1 MNKYQIIYTLF
12 SPDGTQDM
20 VNPIIMYATTE
31 SIIKQRLDKEL
42 QRRPGDLYQ
51 WEIAIQHAEDEQL
64 LLFETT

>member
-42 QRRPGDLYQ
+42 QRRLGDLYQ

>member
-42 QRRPGDLYQ
+42 QRRLGDLYQ
-51 WEIAIQHAEDEQL
+51 WEIAIQQAENEQL